1 MLEGQDNYREGVDG
15 LKTGTTE
22 LAGASF
28 VAHSNENGMSLITVV
43 MNADNG
49 GEDEAARFTA
59 TNELL
64 DYVTQNWE
72 IKTLNTKGQIVKK
85 NDIKVADGD
94 RQTISAKLES
104 DLTVIQK
111 INSKNDAV
119 IIKAKTII
127 APIKKGDTIGTATFD
142 DKNLVG
148 TGYISDPPQISVTA
162 NQSTGNK

>member
-28 VAHSNENGMSLITVV
+28 VAHSNEHGMSLITIV

-64 DYVTQNWE
+64 DYVTQKLGNQNPQHQR
-72 IKTLNTKGQIVKK
+72 TN
-85 NDIKVADGD
+85 
-94 RQTISAKLES
+94 RQEK
-104 DLTVIQK
+104 
-111 INSKNDAV
+111 
-119 IIKAKTII
+119 
-127 APIKKGDTIGTATFD
+127 
-142 DKNLVG
+142 
-148 TGYISDPPQISVTA
+148 
-162 NQSTGNK
+162 

>member
-1 MLEGQDNYREGVDG
+1 
-15 LKTGTTE
+15 
-22 LAGASF
+22 
-28 VAHSNENGMSLITVV
+28 MSLITVV

-64 DYVTQNWE
+64 DYVTQNWK

-94 RQTISAKLES
+94 SQTISAKLES
-104 DLTVIQK
+104 DLTVVQK

-119 IIKAKTII
+119 KIKAKTIT
-127 APIKKGDTIGTATFD
+127 APIKKR
-142 DKNLVG
+142 
-148 TGYISDPPQISVTA
+148 
-162 NQSTGNK
+162 

>member
-1 MLEGQDNYREGVDG
+1 MLEG
-15 LKTGTTE
+15 KTTTVKALMDSRLE
-22 LAGASF
+22 QPNFRGILCSPL
-28 VAHSNENGMSLITVV
+28 NEHGMSLITVV

-94 RQTISAKLES
+94 
-104 DLTVIQK
+104 
-111 INSKNDAV
+111 
-119 IIKAKTII
+119 
-127 APIKKGDTIGTATFD
+127 
-142 DKNLVG
+142 
-148 TGYISDPPQISVTA
+148 
-162 NQSTGNK
+162 QSNHLC

>member
-1 MLEGQDNYREGVDG
+1 
-15 LKTGTTE
+15 
-22 LAGASF
+22 
-28 VAHSNENGMSLITVV
+28 MSLITVV

-94 RQTISAKLES
+94 SQTISAKLES
-104 DLTVIQK
+104 DLTVVQK

-119 IIKAKTII
+119 KIKAKTIT
-127 APIKKGDTIGTATFD
+127 APIKKR
-142 DKNLVG
+142 
-148 TGYISDPPQISVTA
+148 
-162 NQSTGNK
+162 